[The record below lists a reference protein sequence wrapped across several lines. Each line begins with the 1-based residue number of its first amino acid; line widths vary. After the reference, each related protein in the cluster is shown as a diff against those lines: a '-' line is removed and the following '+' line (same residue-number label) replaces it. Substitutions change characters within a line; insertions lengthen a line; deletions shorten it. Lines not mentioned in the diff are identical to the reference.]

1 MSDVPVIF
9 YSTKTKNESSEKRKE
24 FIDKPT
30 KAIAIEMITN
40 SWNSF
45 VFFKF
50 LAANVF
56 HKMPFF

>member
-1 MSDVPVIF
+1 
-9 YSTKTKNESSEKRKE
+9 
-24 FIDKPT
+24 
-30 KAIAIEMITN
+30 MITN